1 MDLGRMLA
9 ESSQRYSE
17 NIALIC
23 GEKKLTYRALNQE
36 ANRLAHGLIHLGIKP
51 GDRVAVLLN
60 NSPEFVISYFAILK
74 AGASV
79 VPLNTMF
86 KEGEL
91 KYILSNSRSR
101 LVLTLSSF
109 REILNKISP
118 ALPHLKHK
126 VIFDK
131 RWLLRDV
138 SYVGLKKGQP
148 INEPAL
154 DRGKEADDVAAILY
168 TSGTTGRSKGA
179 MLTHNNLL
187 SNVASIKEAFK
198 SVSPEVMLCV
208 LPLFHAFA
216 ATVNMLFPF
225 SFGSTMV
232 IMKGFVA
239 GDVLRAIAEHR
250 VTIFSGVPPMYAV
263 LANIS
268 PAKYNISSWRLA
280 ISGGAALPVEV
291 MHAFESKY
299 KVLIYEGDGPTE
311 CSPVTSV
318 NPIGG
323 KRKPGSIG
331 LPVPGVEMKIVDE
344 EGKYLPPEKI
354 GEIVVRG
361 PNVMKGYLNQ
371 PEATAEAIKDGWFH
385 TGDIGKK
392 DRDGYFYIL
401 DRKKDMVNVAGFNVY
416 PREIEDVLYTH
427 PKIAEAAVVGVL
439 HDGLRGEVP
448 KAFVVLR
455 EGEEMSRE
463 EVISYCQSKIANYKV
478 PRYVEFRK
486 DFPRTPIGKV
496 LKRALR

>member
-1 MDLGRMLA
+1 MNLGNMPT

-17 NIALIC
+17 NIALIF
-23 GEKKLTYRALNQE
+23 GEKKLTYREFNQE

-51 GDRVAVLLN
+51 GDRVAILLN
-60 NSPEFVISYFAILK
+60 NSPEFIISYFAILK

-91 KYILSNSRSR
+91 KYILSDSRSR
-101 LVLTLSSF
+101 LVLALSSF
-109 REILNKISP
+109 REILNKVSS

-131 RWLLRDV
+131 RWLWRDISYAGLR
-138 SYVGLKKGQP
+138 KRQP
-148 INEPAL
+148 INEPSIG
-154 DRGKEADDVAAILY
+154 RHREADDVAAILY
-168 TSGTTGRSKGA
+168 TSGTTGRPKGA

-216 ATVNMLFPF
+216 ATVCMLFPL
-225 SFGSTMV
+225 SFGSTVV
-232 IMKGFVA
+232 IMERFIA
-239 GDVLRAIAEHR
+239 RDVLRSIAEHR
-250 VTIFSGVPPMYAV
+250 VTIFAGVPPMYAV

-268 PAKYNISSWRLA
+268 PEKYDLSCWRLA

-291 MHAFESKY
+291 MNAFESKY
-299 KVLIYEGDGPTE
+299 RIPIYEGDGPTE

-323 KRKPGSIG
+323 RRKPGSIG
-331 LPVPGVEMKIVDE
+331 LPVPGVEMRIVNE
-344 EGKYLPPEKI
+344 EGKHLPPERI
-354 GEIVVRG
+354 GEIVVKGR
-361 PNVMKGYLNQ
+361 NVMKGYLNQ
-371 PEATAEAIKDGWFH
+371 PEATAEAIRDGWFH

-392 DRDGYFYIL
+392 DREGYFYIL

-416 PREIEDVLYTH
+416 PREIEEVLYTH
-427 PKIAEAAVVGVL
+427 PKIAEAAVVGII
-439 HDGLRGEVP
+439 HNGLRGEVP
-448 KAFVVLR
+448 KAFIILR
-455 EGEEMSRE
+455 EGEKMSKE
-463 EVISYCQSKIANYKV
+463 EVINYCQDKIANYKV
-478 PRYVEFRK
+478 PRYVEFRESL
-486 DFPRTPIGKV
+486 PMTPTGKV